1 MRPMPELLLAIETSC
16 DETAAAVI
24 DRSLLVRSSIVASQ
38 TELHD
43 RFGGVVPEI
52 ASRAHVRRIIP
63 VVDEA
68 LRVARTKGGDLTAV
82 AVVNEPGLAGSL
94 LVGITAAKTLAAV
107 WDKPLVA
114 VNHLEAHLYA
124 CRMAAGRDVFPA
136 VGFVVSGGHSN
147 LYDCRGP
154 SDLRPLGSTI
164 DDAAGEAFD
173 KAAQILGLPYPGGP
187 SIQKAAESG
196 DPKAVAFPR
205 PMLRD
210 PRLAFSFSGLKTAL
224 LYEVRGTPGSTRP
237 VLPLTSERVADLA
250 ASFQA
255 AAIDVLVAKCR
266 QALCE
271 TGHRRLLVGG
281 GVAANRPFRE
291 ALATAC
297 DEQQVELILAPP
309 ELCTDNAAMAGLAW
323 EHVAAGRFAALDC
336 DVTPG
341 LVRV

>member
-1 MRPMPELLLAIETSC
+1 MPELLLAIETSC

-24 DRSLLVRSSIVASQ
+24 ERSLAIRSSVVASQ

-43 RFGGVVPEI
+43 PFGGVVPEI
-52 ASRAHVRRIIP
+52 ASRAHVRRIVP
-63 VVDEA
+63 VVEEA
-68 LRVARTKGGDLTAV
+68 LREAGAKPADLVAI
-82 AVVNEPGLAGSL
+82 AVVTEPGLAGSL
-94 LVGITAAKTLAAV
+94 LVGMTAAKTLAAV
-107 WDKPLVA
+107 WNKSLVA

-154 SDLRPLGSTI
+154 TELRPLGGTI

-187 SIQKAAESG
+187 SIQKAAETG
-196 DPKAVAFPR
+196 DPTAVRFPR
-205 PMLRD
+205 PMLND
-210 PRLAFSFSGLKTAL
+210 SRLAFSFSGLKTAL
-224 LYEVRGTPGSTRP
+224 LYEARGTPGTSRTP
-237 VLPLTSERVADLA
+237 PPLTPQRVADLA
-250 ASFQA
+250 AGFQA
-255 AAIDVLVAKCR
+255 AAVDVLVSKCR
-266 QALCE
+266 QALVE

-281 GVAANRPFRE
+281 GVAANRPFRDR
-291 ALATAC
+291 LTTMC
-297 DEQQVELILAPP
+297 DAIQAEPILAPP
-309 ELCTDNAAMAGLAW
+309 NLCTDNAAMAGLAW
-323 EHVAAGRFAALDC
+323 EHVAAGRFAGLDC